1 MIRAIN
7 PAKRFPFRYR
17 ARISNVYILIVQ
29 PEKGLRVSERFAQS
43 ANFLS
48 QVGIPSNSTKAESI
62 LTEVKFRVYDNT

>member
-29 PEKGLRVSERFAQS
+29 LQKGLRVLERFAES
-43 ANFLS
+43 ANFLP
-48 QVGIPSNSTKAESI
+48 QVGIPSNTTKAESI
-62 LTEVKFRVYDNT
+62 LTGVKFRVCDDT